1 MRLFAHHA
9 GEDSLVNLLLLL
21 GSGAVPLLVAMA
33 RGRLASAYARLT
45 RKPTRTSAS
54 RHGGSVSP

>member
-9 GEDSLVNLLLLL
+9 GEDSLVNLLLL